1 MTPDEYVEFRDRIA
15 LLKARSIGLTMGV
28 RKADDNTFKPPESVR
43 SAAARGL
50 EMRSKWKRGGITNS
64 EASSQGIGSGVQ
76 RAVNLKNGDAI
87 SLATV
92 KRMNAFFSRH
102 AKNYKPG
109 EKEPDGGPTAGTIAW
124 LLWGGNAG
132 KSWAAGIVN
141 RVEKGAGFEPSD
153 GKPEFM
159 PYAKDGEGASPGA
172 ASGPDAGDVHV
183 PGTDWKR
190 KKAKA
195 RLAKLTEALEKAL
208 NRWPAGTAGAKGG
221 QFAPK
226 QTAGG
231 LASMAAPSG
240 GSLPAAPKFIT
251 SNSAVRRENE
261 GHANKLKALAQA
273 GDLAGLKAYAG
284 FSPQSQKLAD
294 YKAALVAHVSSQSPA
309 APAKPLPD
317 FKAAM
322 IDGKNVNAASHNAKV
337 LLIEQHAKNG
347 AADKIL
353 GMSFGVNTY
362 GKKQA
367 KLANDTLS
375 ALGSTHQVT
384 AGQKAGTH
392 PALQGGTPPAP
403 PAAPPAAPPVAP
415 PKPAPVAA
423 PAPPPAQAPAP
434 APAPATAGAA
444 YKPAKTLDDAVAQLE
459 SFGVKVTRL
468 PQYTQEQWK
477 KDKIASAQ
485 TPEQKAMFEKWYGPK
500 KTKGVLTDKS
510 FLDVLNAIGPEAARM
525 RDEFPELLTGVNVIQ
540 KSPGPKALGWYA
552 FSSKTIALRK
562 PSGFQPPKPLKEG
575 EIPWTVSSGK
585 NSQAELVD
593 TFRHEAGHALDIG
606 VHKWAM
612 SKELVQVAKANAA
625 AMGWP
630 QLDQGGPMALLKYMS
645 SKHSKY
651 GGTKPEEATAELVSL
666 FTSSTYKPGTII
678 KPLEDVL
685 AKYLKKKIPFGKA
698 LGDVDENPE
707 FESIS
712 IPEPPPGYEIESING
727 IDIRFRAPDG
737 KIVEYVDMVN
747 QGLFGPEQDDE

>member
-1 MTPDEYVEFRDRIA
+1 MTPDQYVSLRDRIA
-15 LLKARSIGLTMGV
+15 LLKAKSTSLIIS
-28 RKADDNTFKPPESVR
+28 KAGSKPCKATKSVTSNDGKPE
-43 SAAARGL
+43 
-50 EMRSKWKRGGITNS
+50 
-64 EASSQGIGSGVQ
+64 
-76 RAVNLKNGDAI
+76 
-87 SLATV
+87 
-92 KRMNAFFSRH
+92 
-102 AKNYKPG
+102 
-109 EKEPDGGPTAGTIAW
+109 EKTG
-124 LLWGGNAG
+124 
-132 KSWAAGIVN
+132 WAPN
-141 RVEKGAGFEPSD
+141 D

-159 PYAKDGEGASPGA
+159 AYAKDGEGGGAPGPA
-172 ASGPDAGDVHV
+172 GGPDAGDVHV
-183 PGTDWKR
+183 PTTQRDKP
-190 KKAKA
+190 KKLKAKLEKLLE
-195 RLAKLTEALEKAL
+195 RLAKAA
-208 NRWPAGTAGAKGG
+208 NRWPAGTPGAKGG

-231 LASMAAPSG
+231 GLASLAAPSG
-240 GSLPAAPKFIT
+240 LPAAPKFAT
-251 SNSAVRRENE
+251 SNVAVRRENE
-261 GHANKLKALAQA
+261 GHAKKLQALAEA
-273 GDLAGLKAYAG
+273 GDLAGLKAYTS
-284 FSPQSQKLAD
+284 FSPQSQKLVE
-294 YKAALVAHVSSQSPA
+294 YKAALVAHVGSQKPA
-309 APAKPLPD
+309 AKPLPD
-317 FKAAM
+317 FKAAL
-322 IDGKNVNAASHNAKV
+322 IDDKNVNAATHNAKV
-337 LLIEQHAKNG
+337 LVIEQHAKNN
-347 AADKIL
+347 APEKIL

-384 AGQKAGTH
+384 PGQKAGTH

-403 PAAPPAAPPVAP
+403 PAAPPAAPP
-415 PKPAPVAA
+415 KPVSA

-434 APAPATAGAA
+434 APAPAAAGTA

-500 KTKGVLTDKS
+500 KTKGFLTDKS

-575 EIPWTVSSGK
+575 EIPWTVNSGK

-612 SKELVQVAKANAA
+612 TKEMVQVANA
-625 AMGWP
+625 GLP
-630 QLDQGGPMALLKYMS
+630 PNSGPFALMKYMS
-645 SKHSKY
+645 SNHSKY
-651 GGTKPEEATAELVSL
+651 GGTKAEEATAELVAL
-666 FTSSTYKPGTII
+666 YTSSTYKPGTIS

-685 AKYLKKKIPFGKA
+685 AKYLKKKAPFGKA
-698 LGDVDENPE
+698 LGDVDENPD

-712 IPEPPPGYEIESING
+712 IPEPPAGYEIESING

-737 KIVEYVDMVN
+737 KIVQYVDMVK
-747 QGLFGPEQDDE
+747 QGLFGPEEDEA